1 MDKAEIYLNLTKKY
15 REIGLYASQNGESE
29 AAHEAF
35 EISDK
40 YLKLADKEINGT
52 QEDKQ

>member
-1 MDKAEIYLNLTKKY
+1 MLQIKSWWQN
-15 REIGLYASQNGESE
+15 RESAV
-29 AAHEAF
+29 AHEAF
-35 EISDK
+35 ELSDK